1 MMIAILVKVL
11 LITVACNNA
20 FKTVYGKQQFISNNL
35 KIYNHNNNRNNN
47 NIFNKNINTRNVM
60 SLRGGFQADLSI
72 DLLKTHLTSNPSNL
86 FNGLLIL
93 LLSGTAII
101 KGIEKFGS
109 SSTTATDEKPAG
121 VKDLQIRF
129 LTVFWLLRMADW
141 LQGPY
146 FYEVYSSKIINGLQV
161 TPDLVSKLF
170 LVGFASTG
178 ILGPWIGSFVDNF
191 GRKAGTLVFV
201 LLYALGALS
210 TASSNLWILLAGRF
224 ASGVGTSLLHSA
236 PEAWLVG
243 DYMKKGFSGSWLGQ
257 TFGYAYAGD
266 SLVAITAG
274 QLAAATAATS
284 LGATGPFLL
293 SLGFLAVGGLLAL
306 VRWKE
311 NTAPRGEA
319 TNGKVSVSDALS
331 VILTD
336 KKILLVGAVQAL
348 FEGAMYIFVLQWPP
362 AIKAALL
369 SSNWLGSGSVP
380 YGTIFSCFMA
390 SCLFGSSIF
399 SKIQSKVK
407 SQIELPTSL
416 MLTTAAVAMST
427 ATFFGL
433 NNLAVL
439 AGAFFVFEAC
449 VGMYFPSIGTLRSK
463 YIPDS
468 HRSVIMNLF
477 GVPLNLIVVS
487 VFLSI
492 KSLGVSGALTVASGA
507 LAIAAACMT
516 ALTLSGQSIKSEQ
529 KDIVTGA

>member
-1 MMIAILVKVL
+1 MIAVFIKILF
-11 LITVACNNA
+11 LIAVVRTTYA
-20 FKTVYGKQQFISNNL
+20 FQTTNSKQFLSNSL
-35 KIYNHNNNRNNN
+35 KIEHYKPFNHRHLKTQNLL
-47 NIFNKNINTRNVM
+47 T
-60 SLRGGFQADLSI
+60 LRGGFQADLSI
-72 DLLKTHLTSNPSNL
+72 DLLKNHLVANPSNL
-86 FNGLLIL
+86 FNGLLLL
-93 LLSGTAII
+93 LLSGTAVL

-109 SSTTATDEKPAG
+109 TATASNAEKPEG
-121 VKDLQIRF
+121 VKDLQTRF

-178 ILGPWIGSFVDNF
+178 LLGPWVGSFVDNF
-191 GRKAGTLVFV
+191 GRKAGTLAFV
-201 LLYALGALS
+201 LLYSLGALS
-210 TASSNLWILLAGRF
+210 TASSNLWVLLAGRF

-243 DYMKKGFSGSWLGQ
+243 DYMKKGFSGNWLGQ
-257 TFGYAYAGD
+257 TFGWAYAGD

-293 SLGFLAVGGLLAL
+293 SLGFLAVGGLLASL
-306 VRWKE
+306 RWKE
-311 NTAPRGEA
+311 NTAPKGAE
-319 TNGKVSVSDALS
+319 TNGKVSVSDAIS
-331 VILTD
+331 VMLAD
-336 KKILLVGAVQAL
+336 KKIMLVGAVQAL

-362 AIKAALL
+362 AIKSALL
-369 SSNWLGSGSVP
+369 GSSWLGSGAVP

-390 SCLFGSSIF
+390 SCLLGSSIF
-399 SKIQSKVK
+399 SKIQSNMS

-416 MLTTAAVAMST
+416 MLTTAAAAMAT

-439 AGAFFVFEAC
+439 AAAFFVFEAC

-492 KSLGVSGALTVASGA
+492 KSLGVSGALTVASSA
-507 LAIAAACMT
+507 LAVAAACMT
-516 ALTLSGQSIKSEQ
+516 GLLLSKPKADQ
-529 KDIVTGA
+529 KITSPSG

>member
-1 MMIAILVKVL
+1 MIVIHIFLQTLLAIAL
-11 LITVACNNA
+11 CSNA
-20 FKTVYGKQQFISNNL
+20 FKTTNGKQFLSNNNL
-35 KIYNHNNNRNNN
+35 KIDHSSKY
-47 NIFNKNINTRNVM
+47 KNYHHHRQIKTQNVM
-60 SLRGGFQADLSI
+60 TLRGGFVPTDFSI
-72 DLLKTHLTSNPSNL
+72 DLVKNHLVSNPSNL
-86 FNGLLIL
+86 FNGLLVL

-101 KGIEKFGS
+101 KSIEKFGS
-109 SSTTATDEKPAG
+109 TATTTKDDKPAE
-121 VKDLQIRF
+121 VKDLQTRF

-178 ILGPWIGSFVDNF
+178 ILGPWVGSFVDNF
-191 GRKAGTLVFV
+191 GRKAGTLAFV
-201 LLYALGALS
+201 LLYSLGALS
-210 TASSNLWILLAGRF
+210 TASNNLWVLLAGRF

-257 TFGYAYAGD
+257 TFGWAYAGD

-293 SLGFLAVGGLLAL
+293 SLEFLGFGGLLAL
-306 VRWKE
+306 LRWKE
-311 NTAPRGEA
+311 NTAPKNAA
-319 TNGKVSVSDALS
+319 TDGKKVSVSDAISL
-331 VILTD
+331 ILAD

-362 AIKAALL
+362 AIKSALL
-369 SSNWLGSGSVP
+369 GSSWLGSGAVP

-390 SCLFGSSIF
+390 SCLLGSSIF
-399 SKIQSKVK
+399 SKIQSRMK

-416 MLTTAAVAMST
+416 MLTAAAAAMST

-433 NNLAVL
+433 NNLAIL
-439 AGAFFVFEAC
+439 AASFFVFEAC

-463 YIPDS
+463 YIPES

-507 LAIAAACMT
+507 LATAAACMT
-516 ALTLSGQSIKSEQ
+516 ALSLSSPSAPPAE
-529 KDIVTGA
+529 